1 MNTIV
6 QKMLARL
13 GSVELLRKHD
23 LLTPEY
29 ARKVIA
35 EPVQTLEKLEQADAL
50 SKSLYGPFGRPDRDV
65 DGLFK
70 FAYARNIPVG
80 LRPEECHVLVA
91 GQTGCGKSTLIK
103 VLFSQVLGFAR
114 VYSAPFIAW
123 MFAKADDLRPLLL
136 VNRDITVVRFRPDE
150 VKLNPLEPPRGIGT
164 AEWASIFVDFF
175 NQALGLMGATRA
187 LLIESLSILYEA
199 YGKHGHY
206 PSLNDLYIYIKN
218 QKYPGFSR
226 TARYQESLVNRLT
239 GLLHGPLGKV
249 FDCSRGHIN
258 ALTEMNAIFEVQ
270 HLTTEQEVFMVNYF
284 VSYLFHKKLAN
295 KANVRHFVAVDDAN
309 AIFDASYEKR
319 PEYGL
324 PVIHHLLTT
333 VRKSLINMFVLTQ
346 TPHQI
351 GASILSNS
359 FAKIMFSLSNGKDI
373 EFMRTCMG
381 IKEPAQIE
389 HCYGLAPREAVI
401 KFSSRYPAPFV
412 AQVPKISFGD
422 MQVHDRFIALNN
434 TRLLSGLKIQPG
446 FKPTCS
452 CSGEKS
458 TTEKVS
464 STQCGLTER
473 RAKEVLLDIYN
484 RPFLTNTQRSKDLRL
499 SAETSTKVYK
509 FLEKMGYADFLKI
522 NLTARRG
529 GLATHQVI
537 TKKGYELIDKKP
549 PKQSGGTGPLH
560 WFIEHYLAHELPA
573 KGFKDVVVEKN
584 LNNKRIDVF
593 GIYDGLKVGV
603 EVSCSTTELSNISKD
618 WDACD
623 RIIIVTPDKKNKE
636 RVLRELEGKIEGG
649 KVTVC
654 MVSELLNNTEGVI
667 EKR

>member
-1 MNTIV
+1 MNMIV
-6 QKMLARL
+6 QKMLAKI
-13 GSVELLRKHD
+13 GSVELLKKHD
-23 LLTPEY
+23 LLTPAYIRE
-29 ARKVIA
+29 VMA
-35 EPVQTLEKLEQADAL
+35 EPVQTLQKLEQADVL

-65 DGLFK
+65 TGLFK
-70 FAYARNIPVG
+70 FAHARNIPVG
-80 LRPEECHVLVA
+80 LNPEECHVLVA

-114 VYSAPFIAW
+114 IYAAPFIVW
-123 MFAKADDLRPLLL
+123 MFAKADDLRPLLMIHQ
-136 VNRDITVVRFRPDE
+136 DITVVQFKE
-150 VKLNPLEPPRGIGT
+150 IKLNPLEPPRGTG
-164 AEWASIFVDFF
+164 AVEWASVFVDFF

-187 LLIESLSILYEA
+187 LLVESLSILYEA
-199 YGKHGHY
+199 YGKHGYY
-206 PSLNDLYIYIKN
+206 PSLIDLYIYIKN

-239 GLLHGPLGKV
+239 GLLNGPLGNV

-295 KANVRHFVAVDDAN
+295 KTNVRHFVAVDDAN

-422 MQVHDRFIALNN
+422 VHIEDRHVVLNN
-434 TRLLSGLKIQPG
+434 ARMLSGLKIQPG
-446 FKPTCS
+446 FKPS
-452 CSGEKS
+452 CQCTAEKS
-458 TTEKVS
+458 STENVS

-473 RAKEVLLDIYN
+473 RAKEAMLDIYN
-484 RPFLTNTQRSKDLRL
+484 RPFLTSTQRAKDMRL
-499 SAETSTKVYK
+499 SAESSTKLYK
-509 FLEKMGYADFLKI
+509 YLEKNGNVELVRL
-522 NLTARRG
+522 NLTGRRG
-529 GLATHQVI
+529 GLSTYHVI
-537 TKKGYELIDKKP
+537 TKKGYSFIEKKP
-549 PKQSGGTGPLH
+549 PKQSGGTGVKH
-560 WFIEHYLAHELPA
+560 FFIQRYLERELPG
-573 KGFKDVVVEKN
+573 KGFKEVAVEKN
-584 LNNKRIDVF
+584 LNDKRIDVF
-593 GIYDGLKVGV
+593 GIYREMKVGI
-603 EVSCSTTELSNISKD
+603 EICCSTYRTEHENIQKD
-618 WDACD
+618 QEACD
-623 RIIIVTPDKKNKE
+623 RIVITCPDKATKE
-636 RVLRELEGKIEGG
+636 KVKKELSEKEGNE
-649 KVTVC
+649 KVSVC
-654 MVSELLNNTEGVI
+654 LVSELLNNTEDIIRSV
-667 EKR
+667 